1 MSQSRFR
8 ALAIAA
14 ALSAA
19 GTGCASAPPG
29 VRVNTSVAPEAN
41 FAAYH
46 SFVILTPRPHDVN
59 PAAADDPMVDNSIT
73 NRALRDDLRQALV
86 ARGYVPGGEQAD
98 FSVAYYA
105 AAKKALDVTTVDY
118 GYPYR
123 PWWYGTRQE
132 QEVRQVNQ
140 GTVVI
145 DVVDRRT
152 NRLVWRGTGRTEVS
166 SDDQNRYTSQLE
178 RAVNDVIQKLPRPA

>member
-1 MSQSRFR
+1 MAQLRFR
-8 ALAIAA
+8 AVVAAA
-14 ALSAA
+14 ALAA
-19 GTGCASAPPG
+19 VGTGCASTPS
-29 VRVNTSVAPEAN
+29 VRVNTTVAPEAQ
-41 FAAYH
+41 FGSYH
-46 SFVILTPRPHDVN
+46 TFNILSPRPRDVN
-59 PAAADDPMVDNSIT
+59 PASGDDPMVDNSIT

-86 ARGYVPGGEQAD
+86 AKGYAPGGPQAD

-105 AAKKALDVTTVDY
+105 AARKALDVSTVDY

-123 PWWYGTRQE
+123 RWWGPREE

-145 DVVDRRT
+145 DVIDRRT

-166 SDDQNRYTSQLE
+166 DDQNRYTAQ
-178 RAVNDVIQKLPRPA
+178 

>member
-1 MSQSRFR
+1 MFQSRSR
-8 ALAIAA
+8 ALVTAA
-14 ALSAA
+14 VVAA
-19 GTGCASAPPG
+19 TATGCASAPAA
-29 VRVNTSVAPEAN
+29 VNVNTTVAPEAQ
-41 FAAYH
+41 FGAYH
-46 SFVILTPRPHDVN
+46 SFVILTPRPQNAN

-105 AAKKALDVTTVDY
+105 AAKKALDVSTVDF

-123 PWWYGTRQE
+123 PWWFGNREQ

-145 DVVDRRT
+145 DVIDRRT

-166 SDDQNRYTSQLE
+166 DDQSRYTAQLE
-178 RAVNDVIQKLPRPA
+178 RAVNTVIQKLPRPA